1 MYGNPTLD
9 CDGAQVRAHCRQL
22 ATVVSITGDVDGE
35 NVDRISAHTKRFIL
49 AEKPVILDLSGVNSF
64 SPESVS
70 LLYSVDE
77 KCVTA
82 GVEWSLI
89 ASTPVNWALRVFDD
103 QLQVPV
109 TESVPAALS
118 HFAEALTERRRL
130 LPLLTKSA

>member
-1 MYGNPTLD
+1 MYGNPTFD

-77 KCVTA
+77 KCVAA

-103 QLQVPV
+103 QLQVPI
-109 TESVPAALS
+109 TESVPEALN